1 MNFAEV
7 GKTIGAD
14 FKTADIVGD
23 FKKRGILPADNISDP
38 ANEIYQSDT
47 GEILMDVK
55 KRRLTV
61 STPKSQAAVLN
72 AGEGANLGDFNVK
85 SCGAD
90 ASVAVV
96 SIDGKPIRGSSRMVL
111 VFATDTVTSG
121 VGLSSARRKINA
133 WGKPPILVQTAK
145 LSAELKL
152 DASKK
157 FDFFQ
162 AENER
167 RARGENP
174 LRNRKRRH
182 EDRAGHVR
190 TRRVVLRNR
199 RTRQVAETSGAGQ
212 IAPTPDFFARKRFIC
227 FTKTANGGLFFF
239 LRCFR
244 RRAEALI
251 F

>member
-1 MNFAEV
+1 
-7 GKTIGAD
+7 
-14 FKTADIVGD
+14 
-23 FKKRGILPADNISDP
+23 
-38 ANEIYQSDT
+38 
-47 GEILMDVK
+47 MDVK

-111 VFATDTVTSG
+111 VLATDTVTSG
-121 VGLSSARRKINA
+121 VGLSIARRKINA

-157 FDFFQ
+157 FDFFRLKMNGAR
-162 AENER
+162 AEKIPFEI
-167 RARGENP
+167 ENGVMKIE
-174 LRNRKRRH
+174 LDTS
-182 EDRAGHVR
+182 EHV
-190 TRRVVLRNR
+190 
-199 RTRQVAETSGAGQ
+199 
-212 IAPTPDFFARKRFIC
+212 
-227 FTKTANGGLFFF
+227 GLFFEIVE
-239 LRCFR
+239 RPR
-244 RRAEALI
+244 
-251 F
+251 

>member
-1 MNFAEV
+1 MSFPDGRKLEETKAVEIKSPDMAMSPVGASAVEVAMNFAEV

-111 VFATDTVTSG
+111 VFATDTVPSG
-121 VGLSSARRKINA
+121 VGLSSSRRKINA
-133 WGKPPILVQTAK
+133 WGKPPILLQTAK

-157 FDFFQ
+157 FDFFRLKMNGAR
-162 AENER
+162 AEKIPFEI
-167 RARGENP
+167 ENGVMKIE
-174 LRNRKRRH
+174 LDTS
-182 EDRAGHVR
+182 EHV
-190 TRRVVLRNR
+190 
-199 RTRQVAETSGAGQ
+199 
-212 IAPTPDFFARKRFIC
+212 
-227 FTKTANGGLFFF
+227 GLFFEIVE
-239 LRCFR
+239 
-244 RRAEALI
+244 RAK
-251 F
+251 